1 MKKIKIK
8 NLEEDVFYEKLDNG
22 LEVFLYTK
30 DDVYTNYVTFTTKY
44 GSVYNE
50 FVPIDCDN
58 EMKSFPKGIA
68 HFLEHKVFE
77 EKEDPQPM
85 EFFAKS
91 GSICNAFTTFRNTTY
106 LFYATKDLKDNINF
120 LLDYVQNIYLTDES
134 VEKEKGIISE
144 EIHMYEDRPNDVL
157 FEKIRL
163 NSLNTNP
170 YRDSIIGTV
179 KDIESITK
187 DDLET
192 CYYTFYNPSNMFMVV
207 TGCFDPNEIMDVI
220 KENQN
225 KKEFK
230 KIDKIKFKEFKE
242 EDKVFKEKEIIKM
255 NTNIPKVAYSIKI
268 PLKNIKLTRRELH
281 LYMYILFTSL
291 FDETSSFDYE
301 LKKDGIINNTTYVSL
316 LNANTH
322 LLISLINETEK
333 YEEFLT
339 RIKDRLDNL
348 CVSEKDFNRKKK
360 VLISNEIFAYENV
373 ENINDIIMD
382 NIIYNNELED
392 DPIGIINGLN
402 IRQML
407 ELIKKMDI
415 SNTSTVI
422 IKK

>member
-1 MKKIKIK
+1 
-8 NLEEDVFYEKLDNG
+8 
-22 LEVFLYTK
+22 
-30 DDVYTNYVTFTTKY
+30 
-44 GSVYNE
+44 
-50 FVPIDCDN
+50 
-58 EMKSFPKGIA
+58 
-68 HFLEHKVFE
+68 
-77 EKEDPQPM
+77 
-85 EFFAKS
+85 
-91 GSICNAFTTFRNTTY
+91 
-106 LFYATKDLKDNINF
+106 
-120 LLDYVQNIYLTDES
+120 
-134 VEKEKGIISE
+134 
-144 EIHMYEDRPNDVL
+144 
-157 FEKIRL
+157 
-163 NSLNTNP
+163 
-170 YRDSIIGTV
+170 
-179 KDIESITK
+179 
-187 DDLET
+187 
-192 CYYTFYNPSNMFMVV
+192 
-207 TGCFDPNEIMDVI
+207 
-220 KENQN
+220 
-225 KKEFK
+225 
-230 KIDKIKFKEFKE
+230 
-242 EDKVFKEKEIIKM
+242 M

-316 LNANTH
+316 LNTNTH